1 MLKVCHFKPGA
12 GSHMPESVRQSAA
25 VGDKCSSSPQQPVQ
39 LGTSWHI
46 NAFAQSCFYGSRPEG
61 ELSRFYPWLSIAL
74 ALLLALF
81 EFVFFFQA
89 ATVEGPTGLLAP
101 ERLGFTLAWITL
113 VYLSIQLL
121 TIPLTIAGRDRFL
134 GVVDGMASII
144 PLGVSL
150 VVIFGKP
157 ELLGTPVRWEAA
169 FLLLAIAAIDLFG
182 GYMFNIALSRR
193 TMEVASSA
201 I

>member
-1 MLKVCHFKPGA
+1 M
-12 GSHMPESVRQSAA
+12 
-25 VGDKCSSSPQQPVQ
+25 
-39 LGTSWHI
+39 
-46 NAFAQSCFYGSRPEG
+46 EG
-61 ELSRFYPWLSIAL
+61 RLSKLYPWLSILLAL
-74 ALLLALF
+74 ALALF
-81 EFVFFFQA
+81 EFLFFFH
-89 ATVEGPTGLLAP
+89 TSSIEEPSGPFAP
-101 ERLGFTLAWITL
+101 DRLGFTLAWITL

-121 TIPLTIAGRDRFL
+121 TIPLAVGGRDRFV
-134 GVVDGMASII
+134 GIVDGMASVV

-157 ELLGTPVRWEAA
+157 ELLDTPVRWEVA

-193 TMEVASSA
+193 TMEVAAPA

>member
-1 MLKVCHFKPGA
+1 M
-12 GSHMPESVRQSAA
+12 
-25 VGDKCSSSPQQPVQ
+25 
-39 LGTSWHI
+39 
-46 NAFAQSCFYGSRPEG
+46 
-61 ELSRFYPWLSIAL
+61 SRFYPWLSIAL